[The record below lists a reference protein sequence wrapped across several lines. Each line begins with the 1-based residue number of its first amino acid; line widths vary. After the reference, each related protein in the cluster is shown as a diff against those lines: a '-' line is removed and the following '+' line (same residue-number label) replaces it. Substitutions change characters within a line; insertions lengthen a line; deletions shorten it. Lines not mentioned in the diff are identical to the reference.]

1 MRGRE
6 PRLHAR
12 ARRSRGASMKSSTF
26 LTWGLCGVAGL
37 ALLSGTAG
45 AQPVAAN
52 ADQIIVT
59 ARQRAEA
66 IKDVPIA
73 VSAFT
78 AKTIQEAGIT
88 RPQDFIALTPN
99 VTFIQT
105 TNVGESQ
112 VHIRGVIQ
120 PRDTE
125 PPFAY
130 VVDGVQIPNPS
141 AFNQELVDIQQ
152 IEVVKGPIGSIYGRN
167 AV

>member
-1 MRGRE
+1 MKQ
-6 PRLHAR
+6 
-12 ARRSRGASMKSSTF
+12 ASF
-26 LTWGLCGVAGL
+26 LTWGLSGVAGL
-37 ALLSGTAG
+37 ALLSGVAVAQTPAAPTAES
-45 AQPVAAN
+45 
-52 ADQIIVT
+52 DTIIVT

-78 AKTIQEAGIT
+78 AKTIEEAGIT

-130 VVDGVQIPNPS
+130 VVDGVLTPNPN

-167 AV
+167 AVGGAILVSTKKARP